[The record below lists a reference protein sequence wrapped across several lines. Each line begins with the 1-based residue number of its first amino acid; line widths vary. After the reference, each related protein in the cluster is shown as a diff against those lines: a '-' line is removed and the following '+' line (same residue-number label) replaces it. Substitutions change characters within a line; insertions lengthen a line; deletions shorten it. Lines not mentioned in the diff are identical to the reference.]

1 MLKREPI
8 IDKYSIL
15 PILFVLL
22 IFINAHT
29 CFAMKS
35 VAGVNASGGR
45 NRSLSV
51 DPTGSVEGY
60 SAVLYNNTNGL
71 PTSEANAI
79 AETKEGFI
87 WIGSYGGLIRYDG
100 HSFVRL
106 IPAIRAAGRFS
117 DSVRRQSS
125 MGHPDG
131 RNGRRTALRVRRR
144 NDPSSSEL
152 AFGRHEP
159 WQRFRLNDHRPGH
172 KNHKSRRIED
182 RLRTQTVLSLHR
194 IRCCLLVPLGSGG
207 QSHFGM
213 TLRLYQNIPGMK

>member
-22 IFINAHT
+22 IFISTHT

-106 IPAIRAAGRFS
+106 DSTTGVASVVYLYTDSKDRLWIGTNDSGVFMMYRAELLKWGKAEGLK
-117 DSVRRQSS
+117 SS
-125 MGHPDG
+125 YVYSI
-131 RNGRRTALRVRRR
+131 A
-144 NDPSSSEL
+144 
-152 AFGRHEP
+152 
-159 WQRFRLNDHRPGH
+159 
-172 KNHKSRRIED
+172 ED
-182 RLRTQTVLSLHR
+182 RRGNR
-194 IRCCLLVPLGSGG
+194 IHGAIKVPI
-207 QSHFGM
+207 GM
-213 TLRLYQNIPGMK
+213 ISSKDIS